1 MVRLE
6 VPGHVLQHFWDLA
19 NVEAETRQTSA
30 VRLVHELKSAQD
42 AFSVS
47 GAVSDAEM
55 GDAADVGGR
64 LAGDGSGDENEAPPS
79 LTGCSPVLVY
89 ALRRLARG
97 LGSGRSGARQ
107 GFALALTA
115 AFSEIPL
122 VSLPDGLKLLK
133 TSLDPITQATKGSE
147 ARDILMGQLFG
158 VAALVRA
165 MAPRLAAGEMGRK
178 EAVDFAAAVAE
189 EVSALAAAK
198 AYLAESASAVI
209 LEIADALGGAEAAG
223 AGGDV
228 TAVLERA
235 TSLADWIAA
244 PAADATPE
252 SLALAAQLWPALPPA
267 LRARCDVLPPVS
279 PEETAAAAAVQ
290 KEKGKGGGKKKGG
303 EPSEKLSEARRV
315 AAAARWRSFFRASH
329 LEKVRDALAASSR
342 AHPQT
347 HTVWVLLMDAARTH
361 AIPGA
366 LEALW
371 ETQVERGLM
380 TSGSHQRRFL
390 GFRLFASLLTRAD
403 AALVPALFS
412 DGFSRCLLNNLA
424 KKDNYLHAAADDCL
438 AHVLKHAEARDT
450 PPDVRLAVAA
460 ALQRLGPHRLDASG
474 DKKNAVRELLGGL
487 TGDDA
492 SEHAREL
499 MCIFARAPEADGAE
513 AAEPGDGDGD
523 ASLPAAARNKRRLWA
538 LEQAV
543 GLWPRLPRETQRELL
558 EFLVAH
564 AYYREEDA
572 GVSEKPR
579 KGEKK
584 KAGGGKKEAS
594 VLLRVGA
601 APLAAPVDGLREACA
616 VRASALLA
624 ANVKARRAAAV
635 AAAKAAAE
643 PKEKQERV
651 PADPPPD
658 LLAAAAALCR
668 ELGAPGSGAA
678 LVDDMPEEC
687 AAVRASLFSA
697 LDTLAALEAKAAK
710 ARKEDAG
717 DASPALAV
725 APLLRVLAVLQVSDW
740 REFTP
745 AIEDLP
751 RCVDDLLAPPK
762 AKAKV
767 KKKKNAPNAEDAD
780 AKDPKDPK
788 DPEPMDVLVDILL
801 SLLAQPGA
809 LLRDVV
815 EHGFKSVSGSVSE
828 ASVRDMLRVVLAPDA
843 DSRNAAAGDGG
854 SDDEAPLEDEDDGE
868 EDEEDEEDEEE
879 AGSDDDDDESDDESD
894 DDAESDDESDAESDS
909 DDGPVD
915 ETRAAAIAAALAKS
929 GANIDSD
936 EEEDP
941 AEDMDDEAMFSVD
954 ALLGQAFKSRR
965 NDIKRK
971 KSMARA
977 TRDFKFR
984 VLALLELYAR
994 AQPASPWLPG
1004 AALPLLGAMQTAL
1017 AAGTPQASALAER
1030 VGGVLVKHVC
1040 RARDVPTDA
1049 GVEPV
1054 TVETIAASLA
1064 ASIRAASRPSGG
1076 GENKGFA
1083 KPATAVSLYLLRVLE
1098 ALEQRARG
1106 EAAGSAPGADGPG
1119 AEPTAAPAAVA
1130 AYAGALKAFKANKRC
1145 RLKGPFFQAAFDR
1158 HPSLAAALLPEI
1170 AALASADADKPGARG
1185 EFVRAEGLKL
1195 LAAALAL
1202 GRRRSPAVAASA
1214 RKHKKAL
1221 ASAIVGA
1228 IGASC
1233 RNRGARGDTAKLAL
1247 QCLEAMG
1254 RLEPEGTPLAVCVDA
1269 DAAAA
1274 AVETQFLVP
1283 GMPPKGVAALT
1294 RICTLLGKVAPQVTP
1309 AEEPEAP
1316 RGAGGKKRGAKDGE
1330 RRGEKG
1336 ERAKK
1341 KKKAGGEAE
1350 TRSTKSKGEKR
1361 EAPTSAAG
1369 EDGKPWKKKQRK
1381 GKAQREAERERKKA
1395 AAAVNE

>member
-165 MAPRLAAGEMGRK
+165 MAPRLAAGEIGRK

-235 TSLADWIAA
+235 ASLADWIAA

-267 LRARCDVLPPVS
+267 LRARCDVLPPAS
-279 PEETAAAAAVQ
+279 PEETAAAAAVAAVMEKIQ
-290 KEKGKGGGKKKGG
+290 KGKGGGKKKGG
-303 EPSEKLSEARRV
+303 EPQLPEARRV
-315 AAAARWRSFFRASH
+315 AAAARWRSFFRTSH

-424 KKDNYLHAAADDCL
+424 KKDNYLHATADDCL
-438 AHVLKHAEARDT
+438 AHVLKHAKARDT

-499 MCIFARAPEADGAE
+499 MRIFARAPEADGAE

-523 ASLPAAARNKRRLWA
+523 APSAAARNKRRLWA

-594 VLLRVGA
+594 VLLRVGV

-725 APLLRVLAVLQVSDW
+725 APLLRALAVLQVSDW

-762 AKAKV
+762 AKAKK
-767 KKKKNAPNAEDAD
+767 KKKKNAPNAEDA
-780 AKDPKDPK
+780 DPKDPK

-801 SLLAQPGA
+801 SLLAQPSA

-815 EHGFKSVSGSVSE
+815 EHVFKSVSGSVSE

-868 EDEEDEEDEEE
+868 EEEDEDEDEE
-879 AGSDDDDDESDDESD
+879 AGSDDDDDDESDDESD
-894 DDAESDDESDAESDS
+894 DDAESDEDADSDS

-941 AEDMDDEAMFSVD
+941 AEDMDDEAMFSID

-971 KSMARA
+971 KSMVRA

-1076 GENKGFA
+1076 GDAKGFA

-1098 ALEQRARG
+1098 ALEARACAARG
-1106 EAAGSAPGADGPG
+1106 AG
-1119 AEPTAAPAAVA
+1119 
-1130 AYAGALKAFKANKRC
+1130 
-1145 RLKGPFFQAAFDR
+1145 
-1158 HPSLAAALLPEI
+1158 
-1170 AALASADADKPGARG
+1170 RG
-1185 EFVRAEGLKL
+1185 W
-1195 LAAALAL
+1195 
-1202 GRRRSPAVAASA
+1202 
-1214 RKHKKAL
+1214 
-1221 ASAIVGA
+1221 
-1228 IGASC
+1228 
-1233 RNRGARGDTAKLAL
+1233 
-1247 QCLEAMG
+1247 
-1254 RLEPEGTPLAVCVDA
+1254 
-1269 DAAAA
+1269 
-1274 AVETQFLVP
+1274 
-1283 GMPPKGVAALT
+1283 T
-1294 RICTLLGKVAPQVTP
+1294 R
-1309 AEEPEAP
+1309 
-1316 RGAGGKKRGAKDGE
+1316 RGAGGGARRRRRVRGGAEGVQDEQAVSSEGPFLPGGVRPPPEPRCRASPRARTPRERRRGQAGRARRVCARRGAQAARRRARARAPAEPRGRRLRAEAQEGAGERDHRGDRRALPQPRRQGGHREARAAVPGGDGE
-1330 RRGEKG
+1330 AGAGGHAVGGLRGRRRGGGGGGDAVPRARHAAQGRGRAHARLHAPGQGGAAGDARGGAGGAAGSRGEEARREGWRAARRRGRRREK
-1336 ERAKK
+1336 EKEKK
-1341 KKKAGGEAE
+1341 SRRRGGDEINEVDKVQGGEA
-1350 TRSTKSKGEKR
+1350 RGAHLGGGRGR
-1361 EAPTSAAG
+1361 EALEEEAAQG
-1369 EDGKPWKKKQRK
+1369 QG
-1381 GKAQREAERERKKA
+1381 A
-1395 AAAVNE
+1395 ARG

>member
-30 VRLVHELKSAQD
+30 VRLVHELKSARD

-303 EPSEKLSEARRV
+303 EPSEKLSESAARRGGGAVAFVFPRVALGEGARRARRV
-315 AAAARWRSFFRASH
+315 LARAPADAHGVGVADGRGADARHPGRAGGA
-329 LEKVRDALAASSR
+329 VGDAG
-342 AHPQT
+342 
-347 HTVWVLLMDAARTH
+347 
-361 AIPGA
+361 GA
-366 LEALW
+366 
-371 ETQVERGLM
+371 
-380 TSGSHQRRFL
+380 
-390 GFRLFASLLTRAD
+390 RAD
-403 AALVPALFS
+403 DERVAPKAVPRVPALRVS
-412 DGFSRCLLNNLA
+412 AHARGRGARARALQRRLQPVLA
-424 KKDNYLHAAADDCL
+424 EQPREEGQLPARRRGRLPGAR
-438 AHVLKHAEARDT
+438 AEARRGEDT

-687 AAVRASLFSA
+687 AAVRA
-697 LDTLAALEAKAAK
+697 
-710 ARKEDAG
+710 
-717 DASPALAV
+717 
-725 APLLRVLAVLQVSDW
+725 LAVL
-740 REFTP
+740 
-745 AIEDLP
+745 
-751 RCVDDLLAPPK
+751 
-762 AKAKV
+762 
-767 KKKKNAPNAEDAD
+767 
-780 AKDPKDPK
+780 
-788 DPEPMDVLVDILL
+788 
-801 SLLAQPGA
+801 
-809 LLRDVV
+809 
-815 EHGFKSVSGSVSE
+815 
-828 ASVRDMLRVVLAPDA
+828 
-843 DSRNAAAGDGG
+843 
-854 SDDEAPLEDEDDGE
+854 
-868 EDEEDEEDEEE
+868 
-879 AGSDDDDDESDDESD
+879 
-894 DDAESDDESDAESDS
+894 
-909 DDGPVD
+909 
-915 ETRAAAIAAALAKS
+915 
-929 GANIDSD
+929 
-936 EEEDP
+936 
-941 AEDMDDEAMFSVD
+941 
-954 ALLGQAFKSRR
+954 
-965 NDIKRK
+965 
-971 KSMARA
+971 
-977 TRDFKFR
+977 
-984 VLALLELYAR
+984 
-994 AQPASPWLPG
+994 
-1004 AALPLLGAMQTAL
+1004 
-1017 AAGTPQASALAER
+1017 
-1030 VGGVLVKHVC
+1030 
-1040 RARDVPTDA
+1040 
-1049 GVEPV
+1049 
-1054 TVETIAASLA
+1054 
-1064 ASIRAASRPSGG
+1064 
-1076 GENKGFA
+1076 
-1083 KPATAVSLYLLRVLE
+1083 
-1098 ALEQRARG
+1098 
-1106 EAAGSAPGADGPG
+1106 
-1119 AEPTAAPAAVA
+1119 
-1130 AYAGALKAFKANKRC
+1130 
-1145 RLKGPFFQAAFDR
+1145 
-1158 HPSLAAALLPEI
+1158 
-1170 AALASADADKPGARG
+1170 
-1185 EFVRAEGLKL
+1185 
-1195 LAAALAL
+1195 
-1202 GRRRSPAVAASA
+1202 
-1214 RKHKKAL
+1214 
-1221 ASAIVGA
+1221 
-1228 IGASC
+1228 
-1233 RNRGARGDTAKLAL
+1233 
-1247 QCLEAMG
+1247 
-1254 RLEPEGTPLAVCVDA
+1254 
-1269 DAAAA
+1269 
-1274 AVETQFLVP
+1274 
-1283 GMPPKGVAALT
+1283 
-1294 RICTLLGKVAPQVTP
+1294 
-1309 AEEPEAP
+1309 
-1316 RGAGGKKRGAKDGE
+1316 GAGHA
-1330 RRGEKG
+1330 RR
-1336 ERAKK
+1336 
-1341 KKKAGGEAE
+1341 AGGEG
-1350 TRSTKSKGEKR
+1350 GEGEEGGR
-1361 EAPTSAAG
+1361 RGRVPGAGRRAPAPRARRAAG
-1369 EDGKPWKKKQRK
+1369 ERLARVHARHRGP
-1381 GKAQREAERERKKA
+1381 A
-1395 AAAVNE
+1395 ALR